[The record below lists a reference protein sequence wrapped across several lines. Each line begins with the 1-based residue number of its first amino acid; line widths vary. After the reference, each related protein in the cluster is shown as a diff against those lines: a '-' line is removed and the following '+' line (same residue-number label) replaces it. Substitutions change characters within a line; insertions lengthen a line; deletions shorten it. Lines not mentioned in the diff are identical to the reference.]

1 MSDTGAPANG
11 FEGYGF
17 SRSISPREVTDGTGL
32 LGAVEEVLKA
42 AHRGLHEAAEDV
54 ILKAAKEQTPLLEPE
69 SMKRAGRVGGNQGG
83 VPGELRDSGK
93 VDMVDDRT
101 AAISFNT
108 IYASLQHE
116 RMDWHHTHG
125 NAKYLERAMNETHSE
140 QVETIAKAIRE
151 VTGG

>member
-1 MSDTGAPANG
+1 MSAPANEFEG
-11 FEGYGF
+11 FEF
-17 SRSISPREVTDGTGL
+17 SRNIAPREVAGGKGL
-32 LGAVEEVLKA
+32 LGACEEIVAAALRGLENA
-42 AHRGLHEAAEDV
+42 AHDV
-54 ILKAAKEQTPLLEPE
+54 LDAAKEQAPLLEPE
-69 SMKRAGRVGGNQGG
+69 SMKRAGRVGGDQGG
-83 VPGELRDSGK
+83 VPGELIASGR
-93 VDMVDDRT
+93 VDMIEAEKK

-125 NAKYLERAMNETHSE
+125 NAKFLERPMLDTREQ

>member
-1 MSDTGAPANG
+1 MSQPANE
-11 FEGYGF
+11 FEGFQF
-17 SRSISPREVTDGTGL
+17 SRNISPREVTGGIGL
-32 LGAVEEVLKA
+32 LGAAEAIREAARRGLENAAKDVVLKS
-42 AHRGLHEAAEDV
+42 
-54 ILKAAKEQTPLLEPE
+54 AKEQAPLLEPE

-93 VDMVDDRT
+93 VEMVADDT

-125 NAKYLERAMNETHSE
+125 NAKYLERAMVETRPE
-140 QVETIAKAIRE
+140 QVEAIAKAIRE
-151 VTGG
+151 VTGGD